1 MQNCAYSALAPRTVG
16 SRGSWSEIMIALAV
30 IGLYIFTERDA
41 LDRQEQRYFTVGHAG
56 GLSVALSFSGV
67 L

>member
-1 MQNCAYSALAPRTVG
+1 
-16 SRGSWSEIMIALAV
+16 MIALAV